1 MAEHDRLNKN
11 KMKQNTGAH
20 DPENDTVKLPALRS
34 QSTAAALAS
43 SRPTEEQAPDTP
55 HEPEPELAAKETPK
69 EEAKKQSEAL
79 SKVKVPETPV
89 PGRSEK
95 TEPEQRETSIKSQ
108 KTRELLNAQALRER
122 CRQLCAATFFREHS
136 TIRSLG
142 FTSATAGEG
151 KTLLALATATV
162 LASDSGQPVTL
173 LECTWERPRL
183 QELFNLPRRQGL
195 AEWLRG
201 ECSEEAIRY
210 QVSPELTVI
219 PAGNAAGQAMKL
231 IHQLAE
237 RQLLARLPAS
247 QGLFILDLPPLV
259 TSGYGALAAGLADSL
274 ILVVHAGVTSEVL
287 VSEACAQLRDLPVQG
302 ILLNQIESHIP
313 RWIRQLL

>member
-1 MAEHDRLNKN
+1 MAEHDQLNNN
-11 KMKQNTGAH
+11 KKQHPSSH
-20 DPENDTVKLPALRS
+20 DSESDTVKLPARRS
-34 QSTAAALAS
+34 QSVTAALAPS
-43 SRPTEEQAPDTP
+43 TQTEEQAPD
-55 HEPEPELAAKETPK
+55 EPSLPPKGSKEPT
-69 EEAKKQSEAL
+69 EAL
-79 SKVKVPETPV
+79 SKIKVPETPV
-89 PGRSEK
+89 PTRPAK
-95 TEPEQRETSIKSQ
+95 VKLQQKEQAASTKGH
-108 KTRELLNAQALRER
+108 KNKARELLNAQALRER
-122 CRQLCAATFFREHS
+122 CRQLCTTTFFREHS

-162 LASDSGQPVTL
+162 LANDSGRPVTL

-183 QELFNLPRRQGL
+183 QELFDLPRGQGL

-210 QVSPELTVI
+210 RVSPELTVI
-219 PAGNAAGQAMKL
+219 PAGDAAGQAMKL
-231 IHQLAE
+231 IHLLSE
-237 RQLLARLPAS
+237 RQLLSRLPSS
-247 QGLFILDLPPLV
+247 QELFILDLPPLV
-259 TSGYGALAAGLADSL
+259 TSGYGALAASLADSL

>member
-11 KMKQNTGAH
+11 KTKQNTSAH
-20 DPENDTVKLPALRS
+20 DSDSDTVKLPALRS
-34 QSTAAALAS
+34 QPTAAALAS
-43 SRPTEEQAPDTP
+43 STSTPTEEQVLDNPD
-55 HEPEPELAAKETPK
+55 EPGLALKETK
-69 EEAKKQSEAL
+69 ETRTQSEAL

-89 PGRSEK
+89 PGRPGK
-95 TEPEQRETSIKSQ
+95 TKPEQPETAAKSQ

-122 CRQLCAATFFREHS
+122 CRQLCAATFFRERS

-162 LASDSGQPVTL
+162 LANDSGRPVTL
-173 LECTWERPRL
+173 LECTWERPCL

-231 IHQLAE
+231 IHLLAE
-237 RQLLARLPAS
+237 RQLLSRLPTS
-247 QGLFILDLPPLV
+247 QELFILDLPPLV
-259 TSGYGALAAGLADSL
+259 TSGYGALAASLADSL

-302 ILLNQIESHIP
+302 ILLNQIESSIP